1 MIVKLTGKIDRIDT
15 DGVIIDV
22 GGVGYWVQASRR
34 CLSGLGSAGEAV
46 SLPTTQIFRE
56 DGVFLYGFADRE
68 EQGWFKLL
76 TTVQGVGA
84 KVALAILS
92 VLSPDELSIALAAQ
106 DKTALCR
113 ADGVGPKLG
122 QRIVTELKDKAG
134 FVVADPIMRSTVPG
148 SAAPA
153 NMMGGV
159 RDDAVSALVNL
170 GYGRTEA
177 FSTVSRLLTEGGEA
191 SLSDLIRRSLK
202 ELAA

>member
-1 MIVKLTGKIDRIDT
+1 MIVKLTGKIDRIDS
-15 DGVIIDV
+15 DGVVIDV

-34 CLSGLGSAGEAV
+34 CLSGLGGAGAAV
-46 SLPTTQIFRE
+46 SLPTTQVFRE

-68 EQGWFKLL
+68 EQAWFRLL
-76 TTVQGVGA
+76 VTVQGVGA

-92 VLSPDELSIALAAQ
+92 VLSPDELSMALAAQ

-134 FVVADPIMRSTVPG
+134 FIAADPIIRSAPGAAVPVVAG
-148 SAAPA
+148 
-153 NMMGGV
+153 GGV

-177 FSTVSRLLTEGGEA
+177 FSTVSRLLSEGGEA

>member
-1 MIVKLTGKIDRIDT
+1 MIVKLTGKIDRIES
-15 DGVIIDV
+15 DGLVIDV
-22 GGVGYWVQASRR
+22 HGVGYWVQASRR
-34 CLSGLGSAGEAV
+34 CLSGLGGAGAAV

-68 EQGWFKLL
+68 EQAWFKLL

-92 VLSPDELSIALAAQ
+92 VLSPDELSMALAAQ

-134 FVVADPIMRSTVPG
+134 VIAAEPLIRSAPG
-148 SAAPA
+148 AAAPA
-153 NMMGGV
+153 VAAGGV

-177 FSTVSRLLTEGGEA
+177 FSTVSRLLAEGGDA
-191 SLSDLIRRSLK
+191 PLSDLIRRSLK